1 MSGAFAAAG
10 HQLYQFHASG
20 AHTQRANSILAALSR
35 DSGPTIAEELGA
47 LQPALRG
54 TEPSSEVVTR
64 FLRAHTAQFN
74 YLDPHHRLPSIF
86 YDLARYKYSWLTF
99 KCTRPIEASVGL
111 WLLSVAAALL
121 MPICNFLGDQRRAE
135 ARRHQGA

>member
-1 MSGAFAAAG
+1 MDARRALARAG
-10 HQLYQFHASG
+10 LQLYQFHASG

-99 KCTRPIEASVGL
+99 KCTRIVSPRPPWASGGTRPPPL
-111 WLLSVAAALL
+111 PCSR
-121 MPICNFLGDQRRAE
+121 RRATPL
-135 ARRHQGA
+135 G